1 MRRTIDVLL
10 LVLITLLSC
19 SCHNKKEDQSKQG
32 ISIPF
37 QYAKLIKLWD
47 FGDYKKLEIKN
58 PWDTASLLQ
67 TYLLVDKSKP
77 TPSDLP
83 EGIVLRTPLE
93 KVVVYTTVH
102 CTLLQE
108 LDAVSSIA
116 GICDLDFMQQE
127 AIIEGCKNGTII
139 DLGNSMGPNK
149 EKIIDLNP
157 DGIFLSPFENSGG
170 HGDLDKF
177 GLPVFECADYM
188 ETEALGRSEW
198 IRIYGML
205 FGKTEKAD
213 SIFLE
218 VEKAFEQIQAQVLAD
233 TTSRHPTLLYGLRY
247 GDTWYV
253 PGGNSYMAKLFKTAG
268 AQYLFSETPNSG
280 AIPYSFETVYE
291 KGFNADLWLFLY
303 NGKEDMNYTEM
314 KFYYQFKSFQEREI
328 YACNTSKTPY
338 FDEIPFHPERLL
350 IDLYQIIHQKKED
363 NLHYYKRLVE

>member
-1 MRRTIDVLL
+1 MRRTIDVL
-10 LVLITLLSC
+10 TLLLLMLLLSNC
-19 SCHNKKEDQSKQG
+19 NGKENRTNDG
-32 ISIPF
+32 TLIPF
-37 QYAKLIKLWD
+37 KYAQLIKLWD
-47 FGDYKKLEIKN
+47 CGEYKKLEIKN

-67 TYLLVDKSKP
+67 TYLLVDKTQP
-77 TPSDLP
+77 TPKNLP
-83 EGIVLRTPLE
+83 KGVILRTPLE
-93 KVVVYTTVH
+93 KSVVYTTVH

-108 LDAVSSIA
+108 LDAVQAIA
-116 GICDLDFMQQE
+116 GICDLDFMQQK
-127 AIIEGCKNGTII
+127 AIIEGCKNGTIV

-198 IRIYGML
+198 IRIYGLL
-205 FGKTEKAD
+205 FGKKEKAD
-213 SIFLE
+213 SIFNE
-218 VEKAFEQIQAQVLAD
+218 VEKAFEQIQAQVQAD
-233 TTSRHPTLLYGLRY
+233 STNHHPTLLYGLRY

-268 AQYLFSETPNSG
+268 AQYLFADTPNSG

-291 KGFNADLWLFLY
+291 KGYNADLWLFLY
-303 NGKEDMNYTEM
+303 NGKEEM
-314 KFYYQFKSFQEREI
+314 TYKEMDFYYQFKSFQEKEI

-350 IDLYQIIHQKKED
+350 IDLYQIIHQKDED
-363 NLHYYKRLVE
+363 SLHYYKRLVE